1 MLSNN
6 YYFMS
11 SIANN
16 IDLTLLNPAASK
28 ENILELC
35 KIAIEK
41 NVAAVCVSPFY
52 VSIAKKELLGSD
64 VKTCTVIG
72 FPNGNHTTKSKITE
86 LKEAIDNGAEEID
99 FVINRNMVSNGDFN
113 DIKIEAAYLIDL
125 CKQKNITSKWII
137 ETSCLSENEIIS
149 ICEIANEVKPDFVK
163 TSTGYFGGCTIE
175 VIAFLRNV
183 LSPSIKIKASGGI
196 KTLDFAL
203 SLIHV
208 GANRIGTS
216 SVELLG

>member
-1 MLSNN
+1 MK
-6 YYFMS
+6 
-11 SIANN
+11 SITQNV
-16 IDLTLLNPAASK
+16 DLTLLNPAASK

-52 VSIAKKELLGSD
+52 VSIVKKELVNSD
-64 VKTCTVIG
+64 IKTCTVIG
-72 FPNGNHTTKSKITE
+72 FPNGNHTTKSKIAE

-125 CKQKNITSKWII
+125 CKQKNIISKWII
-137 ETSCLSENEIIS
+137 ETSCLSENEILS
-149 ICEIANEVKPDFVK
+149 ICEIANEVKPDFIK
-163 TSTGYFGGCTIE
+163 TSTGYFDGCTIE
-175 VIAFLRNV
+175 VVSFLRQT

-196 KTLDFAL
+196 KTLDFAI
-203 SLIHV
+203 SLINA
-208 GANRIGTS
+208 GAERIGTS
-216 SVELLG
+216 SIDFLD

>member
-1 MLSNN
+1 MK
-6 YYFMS
+6 
-11 SIANN
+11 SITQNV
-16 IDLTLLNPAASK
+16 DLTLLNPAASK

-35 KIAIEK
+35 NIAIEK

-52 VSIAKKELLGSD
+52 VSIVKKELANSD
-64 VKTCTVIG
+64 IKTCTVIG
-72 FPNGNHTTKSKITE
+72 FPNGNHTTKSKIAE

-125 CKQKNITSKWII
+125 CKQKNIISKWII
-137 ETSCLSENEIIS
+137 ETSCLSENEILS

-175 VIAFLRNV
+175 VVSFLRKT

-196 KTLDFAL
+196 KTLDFAI
-203 SLIHV
+203 SLINA
-208 GANRIGTS
+208 GAERIGTS
-216 SVELLG
+216 SIDLLD

>member
-1 MLSNN
+1 MK
-6 YYFMS
+6 
-11 SIANN
+11 SITQNV
-16 IDLTLLNPAASK
+16 DLTLLNPAASK

-52 VSIAKKELLGSD
+52 VSIVKKELVNSD
-64 VKTCTVIG
+64 IKTCTVIG
-72 FPNGNHTTKSKITE
+72 FPNGNHTTKSKIAE

-137 ETSCLSENEIIS
+137 ETSCLSENEILS

-175 VIAFLRNV
+175 VVAFLRNV

-196 KTLDFAL
+196 KTLDFAI
-203 SLIHV
+203 SLINA
-208 GANRIGTS
+208 GADRIGTS
-216 SVELLG
+216 SVDLLD

>member
-1 MLSNN
+1 MK
-6 YYFMS
+6 
-11 SIANN
+11 SIAQN

-28 ENILELC
+28 ENILDLC
-35 KIAIEK
+35 TVAIDK

-52 VSIAKKELLGSD
+52 VSIVKKELVNSD
-64 VKTCTVIG
+64 IKTCTVIG
-72 FPNGNHTTKSKITE
+72 FPNGNHTTKSKIAE

-125 CKQKNITSKWII
+125 CKQKNVTSKWII
-137 ETSCLSENEIIS
+137 ETSCLSENEILS

-163 TSTGYFGGCTIE
+163 TSTGYFGGCTIDI
-175 VIAFLRNV
+175 VSFLRKI

-196 KTLDFAL
+196 KTLDFAI
-203 SLIHV
+203 SLIN
-208 GANRIGTS
+208 ADAERIGTS
-216 SVELLG
+216 SVDLLD

>member
-175 VIAFLRNV
+175 IVAFLRNV

-203 SLIHV
+203 SLIQA
-208 GANRIGTS
+208 GADRIGTS
-216 SVELLG
+216 SIELLD